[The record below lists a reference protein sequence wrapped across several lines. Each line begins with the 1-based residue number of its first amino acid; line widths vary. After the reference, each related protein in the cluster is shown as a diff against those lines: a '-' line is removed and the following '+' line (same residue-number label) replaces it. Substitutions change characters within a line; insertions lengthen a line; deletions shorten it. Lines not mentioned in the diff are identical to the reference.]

1 MMLEK
6 MDNTEI
12 DSCRN
17 RLSWQCRRGMRE
29 LDEMLKRFLVLRYSD
44 LDDAGQKTFE
54 LLLEYPDVVLIELL
68 MGRMTPA
75 NGDVANIVREIR
87 NTTAA

>member
-6 MDNTEI
+6 TDNTKI
-12 DSCRN
+12 DPDRN

-29 LDEMLKRFLVLRYSD
+29 LDELLKHFLVLRYSD
-44 LDDAGQKTFE
+44 LDDAGKKTFE
-54 LLLEYPDVVLIELL
+54 LLLEYPDAVLLELL

-75 NGDVANIVREIR
+75 NGDVAKIVRDIR